1 MAVST
6 DLYDA
11 IRVRRKAL
19 VLSIA
24 CAGALTVA
32 GAALAGNGGLLP
44 PAPHS
49 PNAERIRQAYIFVLV
64 FAAIVFVIVE
74 GALLVLIVKYRRG
87 RRPRAADGL
96 QIHGSTRLEVLWTV
110 VPVLILAAIGA
121 FVFVKLP
128 GIANP
133 PAASA
138 ADSASITVE
147 GHQFYWMFRYPNGA
161 ISVGT
166 MTAPA
171 DNVVHKNVYAPAT
184 DVVHSWWVPELGG
197 KIDAIPGKTNHTWFQ
212 APVGDYSARC
222 SDLCGIQHTLM
233 TAVVRVVPRA
243 AYEAFIAGRAA
254 NPTSIVL
261 GREEYQHV
269 CAVCHKLNAAY
280 VGPALGGNPL
290 MSDAKG
296 LTTILR
302 EGFGTMPA
310 VGSDWTNDQIT
321 ALVRYTSILER
332 HPASGG

>member
-1 MAVST
+1 
-6 DLYDA
+6 
-11 IRVRRKAL
+11 VRRKAL

-64 FAAIVFVIVE
+64 FAAIVFVVVE
-74 GALLVLIVKYRRG
+74 GILL
-87 RRPRAADGL
+87 
-96 QIHGSTRLEVLWTV
+96 
-110 VPVLILAAIGA
+110 
-121 FVFVKLP
+121 
-128 GIANP
+128 
-133 PAASA
+133 
-138 ADSASITVE
+138 
-147 GHQFYWMFRYPNGA
+147 
-161 ISVGT
+161 T
-166 MTAPA
+166 MIAPA
-171 DNVVHKNVYAPAT
+171 DNVVHEDVSAPAT

-197 KIDAIPGKTNHTWFQ
+197 KIDAIPGRANHTWFQ
-212 APVGDYSARC
+212 APAGDYAARC

-254 NPTSIVL
+254 NPTSIAL
-261 GREEYQHV
+261 GREEYVHV
-269 CAVCHKLNAAY
+269 CAVCHKLNAVY

-290 MSDAKG
+290 LTDAKG

-310 VGSDWTNDQIT
+310 VGSDWTDDQIT
-321 ALVRYTSILER
+321 ALVRYTTALAR
-332 HPASGG
+332 HRPSGG